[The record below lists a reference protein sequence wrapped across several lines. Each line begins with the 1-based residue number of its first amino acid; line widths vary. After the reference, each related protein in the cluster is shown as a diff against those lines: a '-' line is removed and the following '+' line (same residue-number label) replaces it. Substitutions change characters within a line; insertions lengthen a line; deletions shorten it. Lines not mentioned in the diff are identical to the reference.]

1 LPLDGWVLTVIWLC
15 QACTLADLV
24 DLVAARGLKALRC
37 AAPAKLLLRMVAISA
52 GSVARSEIE
61 SKDQPY
67 TQVSTQACTFL
78 EAFAALQSRHMQIQL
93 KP

>member
-1 LPLDGWVLTVIWLC
+1 VVSLC
-15 QACTLADLV
+15 QALTLADLV

-52 GSVARSEIE
+52 GSVARPEIE
-61 SKDQPY
+61 GKDQPY
-67 TQVSTQACTFL
+67 TQISTQACTFL
-78 EAFAALQSRHMQIQL
+78 AGFGALQSRDMQIQP